1 MANGHRTRWDPSLV
15 LVFIN
20 SMTVEN
26 VDTLTMSCYHFDGST
41 ADIET
46 GATFKLNLGY
56 YMKNGGTLFLHEKHI
71 YSLQLLLVICIST
84 QSNKPKAIRY
94 YREFQCLYNYL

>member
-1 MANGHRTRWDPSLV
+1 MVNGHCTRWDPSLV

-20 SMTVEN
+20 YMTGEN
-26 VDTLTMSCYHFDGST
+26 VDTLRMSCYHFDGST

-46 GATFKLNLGY
+46 GATFKLNLGC

-94 YREFQCLYNYL
+94 YRESECWYIHL